1 MANFTTITDIKFNP
15 VKTSNDWGNIDWEAL
30 IKLVSSPRKS
40 KAATIERAKQTAPL
54 VAAYSQQTRD
64 KATAI
69 TGMFGMLR
77 ADIDGT
83 METPQSLA
91 LALCEQG
98 LTAFVIY
105 STLSHT
111 PAKHRYRVV
120 IPLYEPVTYE
130 RWLVGQW
137 YLAEMLPDCDPCSE
151 RPAQFMILPCV
162 TKESCA
168 DYDQYIETGC
178 HLTDEDMFWLN
189 ADEHAKALSS
199 KATSQLND
207 AAKRPPAKPYKE
219 KLIGKSVSIIDLL
232 ERYIDWPSLLA
243 EYSYKRLGENSWLA
257 PESASN
263 QAGAHI
269 LTSHTDNKQ
278 RLYSHHESD
287 PCGGR
292 LVDKLD
298 FIAIRSHSSDQHA
311 ALKEIA
317 KKWFIDAHVFNQQE
331 WKVDKAAQR
340 FAKLRG
346 AL

>member
-1 MANFTTITDIKFNP
+1 MVNFTTITDIKFNP
-15 VKTSNDWGNIDWEAL
+15 IKAPKDWGRIDWEAL
-30 IKLVSSPRKS
+30 IKLVISPRKS
-40 KAATIERAKQTAPL
+40 KAATTERAKQTSPL
-54 VAAYSQQTRD
+54 IAAYNQQTRD

-83 METPQSLA
+83 NETPESLA
-91 LALCEQG
+91 SALYEQG

-111 PAKHRYRVV
+111 QDEHRYRVM
-120 IPLYEPVTYE
+120 IPLNEPVTFNC
-130 RWLVGQW
+130 WQVGQW
-137 YLAEMLPDCDPCSE
+137 YLAEVLSDCDPCAE
-151 RPAQFMILPCV
+151 RPAQFMLLPCV
-162 TKESCA
+162 TTESAA
-168 DYDQYIETGC
+168 DYEQHTETGAR
-178 HLTDEDMFWLN
+178 LAADDMFWLN
-189 ADEHAKALSS
+189 ADEHAKALAS
-199 KATSQLND
+199 KATALLND
-207 AAKRPPAKPYKE
+207 ATKRPPAKPYKE

-243 EYSYKRLGENSWLA
+243 EYGYKRLGENSWLA
-257 PESASN
+257 PESASK

-269 LTSHTDNKQ
+269 LTSHSDNKQ

-331 WKVDKAAQR
+331 WKADKAAQR

-346 AL
+346 A